1 MFALA
6 IRKFL
11 LPLALA
17 ILVGA
22 PTAVL
27 AQRSLPN
34 ADPSLVRVTDRLGTL
49 DVYLK
54 SPNGQA
60 LTRAAVVTLIKVNG
74 QFYRETTAKNG
85 HVRLDDVVPTEYN
98 LRIVA
103 PGFSTITKKIEVQSS
118 KNAKVTLQLEM
129 SSEGIDAIT
138 DREIALLGPKAQ
150 KALGKA
156 IEALRMN
163 KPAEARAALGKAY
176 QLAPQSAEVQYLLGV
191 YELRRSRSVEAKS
204 YWTKTLD
211 FDPQHYRALISM
223 SETLLSENHATEAMP
238 YLERAV
244 KAEPTAWRPHALYA
258 EAYLKQGMPE
268 EAVQQAMRAQELG
281 HGKAAVVEPVLAAA
295 LFKQGQSERA
305 LAILQDYL
313 KEHPGDAQAKQELAV
328 LQAGGDAKQGGSAS
342 AEALPMPTVGEGIVD
357 VLPSSWLPADI
368 DERLGT
374 LEPGA
379 ACALDEVLKNTAD
392 RIQEFLH
399 NVDRF
404 TATESIQHESINK
417 WGMTAPPI
425 HRKFDYVVAVQEVK
439 PGYFTVDEYRN
450 NANGSNE
457 FPDGIATNGLPAM
470 ILILH
475 PHNAVNFDITCEGLT
490 RWNGGRAWQVHFR
503 QRPDRPNTIRA
514 YKIGQGQSYPVNLKG
529 RAWIAAD
536 TFQIV
541 RMETQ
546 MISPVRE
553 IELFADFTAI
563 EYGPVYFS
571 ARDLEM
577 WLPQTAEVYSYWKGR
592 RFHRSHSFSNYLFFS
607 VEEKQHISPPKDAAE
622 KSGPSSNSN
631 ENH

>member
-1 MFALA
+1 MSAPA
-6 IRKFL
+6 IGRSL
-11 LPLALA
+11 LQLALA
-17 ILVGA
+17 SLVGTT

-27 AQRSLPN
+27 AQHPLSN
-34 ADPSLVRVTDRLGTL
+34 ADPGMVRVTDRLGTL

-74 QFYRETTAKNG
+74 QFYREVTTRNG
-85 HVRLDDVVPTEYN
+85 HVRLEDVAPTEYN
-98 LRIVA
+98 MRIVA
-103 PGFSTITKKIEVQSS
+103 PGFSTVTKKIEVPSS
-118 KNAKVTLQLEM
+118 ANAKVTLQLEVT
-129 SSEGIDAIT
+129 SEGIDAIT
-138 DREIALLGPKAQ
+138 DREMALLGPKAQ

-163 KPAEARAALGKAY
+163 KPAGARAALEKAY
-176 QLAPQSAEVQYLLGV
+176 QMAPQSAEVQYLLGV
-191 YELRRSRSVEAKS
+191 YELRQSRGAEAKS
-204 YWTKTLD
+204 YWTKTLE

-223 SETLLSENHATEAMP
+223 SETLLGENHATEAMP

-258 EAYLKQGMPE
+258 EAYLKQGMAE
-268 EAVQQAMRAQELG
+268 EAVEQAMRAQELG

-295 LFKQGQSERA
+295 LFKQGQREQA

-313 KEHPGDAQAKQELAV
+313 KEHPADAQAKQELAV
-328 LQAGGDAKQGGSAS
+328 LQAGGNASSS
-342 AEALPMPTVGEGIVD
+342 AEALPVPTVGEGIVD

-368 DERLGT
+368 DERVGT

-417 WGMTAPPI
+417 WGMTASPI

-450 NANGSNE
+450 NANGANE

-514 YKIGQGQSYPVNLKG
+514 YKIGQGQSYPISLKG

-536 TFQIV
+536 TFQVV

-553 IELFADFTAI
+553 IDLFADFTAI
-563 EYGPVYFS
+563 EYGPVYFN

-577 WLPQTAEVYSYWKGR
+577 WLPQTAEVYSYWRGR
-592 RFHRSHSFSNYLFFS
+592 RFHRSHSFSNYLLFS
-607 VEEKQHISPPKDAAE
+607 VEEKQHISPPKDAVE
-622 KSGPSSNSN
+622 KSGPSLN
-631 ENH
+631 